1 MSLYLQLRGV
11 GDGRTYNDGDI
22 SRTHYKEIHARV
34 LSLQGD
40 IGANEKKYDA
50 EVIFLPLIFIQP
62 FIYHLLLHIFT
73 FVCEGM

>member
-50 EVIFLPLIFIQP
+50 EVIFFAVN
-62 FIYHLLLHIFT
+62 FYSAIYLSSITSYIYICL
-73 FVCEGM
+73 